1 MDLLFWKFT
10 KEVGGVGVKKG
21 TRKITFTLGSG
32 HLKEGESYLL
42 LKWRSKNIIKILND
56 FLFTRELI

>member
-21 TRKITFTLGSG
+21 TQKDHLYTWIERQASGKYLISLKI
-32 HLKEGESYLL
+32 EGQ
-42 LKWRSKNIIKILND
+42 KIMNFFWNGLTNG
-56 FLFTRELI
+56 